1 METFL
6 IIIHFIITILLMVVI
21 LLQSSKGG
29 GLAGVF
35 GGGGGMGAVFGGRGA
50 ASFLS
55 KATTVLAILFLGMA
69 LLISYIDKGKPLAQ
83 NVVQE
88 EIARRRA
95 SSPAS
100 VLPTVPTGETVP
112 GQAVP
117 AAPPTTTDTTK

>member
-1 METFL
+1 
-6 IIIHFIITILLMVVI
+6 
-21 LLQSSKGG
+21 
-29 GLAGVF
+29 
-35 GGGGGMGAVFGGRGA
+35 
-50 ASFLS
+50 
-55 KATTVLAILFLGMA
+55 
-69 LLISYIDKGKPLAQ
+69 LAQ